1 MTVLGRLFLLVTRY
15 SPLVTGL
22 TMGIPMD
29 NIRVRLI
36 IEGRVQGVWFR
47 ESTRK
52 QAEHLGVHGW
62 VRNRREG
69 TVEVVAEGPEESV
82 RKLVDWCHHG
92 PPSARVSRVLETAEA
107 FQGEFISFDVVYS
120 Y

>member
-1 MTVLGRLFLLVTRY
+1 LPFDFAQGREPVERSLALLERMT
-15 SPLVTGL
+15 
-22 TMGIPMD
+22 ME
-29 NIRVRLI
+29 NIRVRLM

-47 ESTRK
+47 ESTR
-52 QAEHLGVHGW
+52 QEAERFGVHGW

-69 TVEVVAEGPEESV
+69 TVEVVAEGPEENV
-82 RKLVDWCHHG
+82 RKLVAWCHHG
-92 PPSARVSRVLETAEA
+92 PPAARVARVHETAEI

>member
-1 MTVLGRLFLLVTRY
+1 V
-15 SPLVTGL
+15 
-22 TMGIPMD
+22 D

-47 ESTRK
+47 ESTRRE
-52 QAEHLGVHGW
+52 AERLGVRGW

-69 TVEVVAEGPEESV
+69 SVEVVAEGPEESV

-92 PPSARVSRVLETAEA
+92 LPRPGSRVSARRRSPFRVNSAPLMLSIPTEN
-107 FQGEFISFDVVYS
+107 GRDV
-120 Y
+120 

>member
-1 MTVLGRLFLLVTRY
+1 MMENT
-15 SPLVTGL
+15 
-22 TMGIPMD
+22 
-29 NIRVRLI
+29 RVRLI

-47 ESTRK
+47 ESTRRE
-52 QAEHLGVHGW
+52 AERLGVRGW

-69 TVEVVAEGPEESV
+69 TVEVLAEGPKENV

-92 PPSARVSRVLETAEA
+92 PPSARVMRVNETAES
-107 FQGEFISFDVVYS
+107 FQGEYGSFDVVYS